1 MRVIVFATGP
11 GEDKADAAVGMMN
24 SNGAAGS
31 GELDGGVQ
39 LPGAARSAAAPD
51 RDKTVLTRRSTSPAG
66 GAQLF
71 VW

>member
-1 MRVIVFATGP
+1 VIVFATGP
-11 GEDKADAAVGMMN
+11 GDNADAALGIMN
-24 SNGAAGS
+24 SNGTAGS
-31 GELDGGVQ
+31 GQPGGDVQ

-51 RDKTVLTRRSTSPAG
+51 RDPTVLTGSSASPAG